1 MSALVYLQ
9 KTASHQHSIF
19 PLQKVYE
26 LKVLPSELTPVEVR
40 EGGRLLTEGGTII
53 RLTRWAGY
61 TEMLNLSQPG
71 EQHQIGL
78 KINGA
83 PCTVLMYGQ
92 EIPGRLEGVFDP
104 ERGSSMVLDIDIVR

>member
-9 KTASHQHSIF
+9 KTASHQHNIF
-19 PLQKVYE
+19 PLKRKYE
-26 LKVLPSELTPVEVR
+26 FRILPSELNSIQVR
-40 EGGRLLTEGGTII
+40 QGGRLLTEGGTII

-61 TEMLNLSQPG
+61 TDLIRMEGGHQPR
-71 EQHQIGL
+71 IGL

-104 ERGSSMVLDIDIVR
+104 ERGSSMVLDIVR

>member
-1 MSALVYLQ
+1 MSVSVHLQ
-9 KTASHQHSIF
+9 KTASHQHNIF
-19 PLQKVYE
+19 PLKRRYE
-26 LKVLPSELTPVEVR
+26 FKVLPSELTPIKIR
-40 EGGRLLTEGGTII
+40 EGGRLLTESGTVI
-53 RLTRWAGY
+53 RLTRWGGY

-71 EQHQIGL
+71 GQHQIGL

-104 ERGSSMVLDIDIVR
+104 ERGSTMVLDIVR

>member
-1 MSALVYLQ
+1 MSASVHLAANYP
-9 KTASHQHSIF
+9 AIF
-19 PLQKVYE
+19 PLQKKYGC
-26 LKVLPSELTPVEVR
+26 KILPCELTPIEVR

-53 RLTRWAGY
+53 RLTRWGGY

-71 EQHQIGL
+71 GQHQIGL

-92 EIPGRLEGVFDP
+92 EIPGRLEGIFDP
-104 ERGSSMVLDIDIVR
+104 ERGSTMVLDIVR

>member
-1 MSALVYLQ
+1 MSASTRLQ
-9 KTASHQHSIF
+9 KTASHQHNIF

-26 LKVLPSELTPVEVR
+26 FKVLPSELNSIQVR

-61 TEMLNLSQPG
+61 TDLVKLEEDNQPR
-71 EQHQIGL
+71 IGL
-78 KINGA
+78 KVDGA

-92 EIPGRLEGVFDP
+92 EVPGRLEGIFDP
-104 ERGSSMVLDIDIVR
+104 ERGSSMVLDIVR

>member
-1 MSALVYLQ
+1 MSASVHLQ
-9 KTASHQHSIF
+9 KAASHQHNIF

-26 LKVLPSELTPVEVR
+26 LKVLPSELTPIKIR
-40 EGGRLLTEGGTII
+40 EGGRLLTESGTIV

-61 TEMLNLSQPG
+61 TEMLNLSQSG
-71 EQHQIGL
+71 GQHQIGL

-92 EIPGRLEGVFDP
+92 EIPGRLEGIFDP
-104 ERGSSMVLDIDIVR
+104 ERGSTMVLDIVR

>member
-1 MSALVYLQ
+1 MSASVHLQ
-9 KTASHQHSIF
+9 KTASHQHNIF
-19 PLQKVYE
+19 PLKRRYEFKVM
-26 LKVLPSELTPVEVR
+26 PSELTPIKIR
-40 EGGRLLTEGGTII
+40 EGGRLLTESGTIV

-61 TEMLNLSQPG
+61 TEMLDLSQPG

-92 EIPGRLEGVFDP
+92 EIPGRLEGIFDP
-104 ERGSSMVLDIDIVR
+104 ERGSTMVLDIVH

>member
-1 MSALVYLQ
+1 MSASVHLAANYP
-9 KTASHQHSIF
+9 AIF
-19 PLQKVYE
+19 PLKRRYE
-26 LKVLPSELTPVEVR
+26 FNILPSELTPIEVR

-61 TEMLNLSQPG
+61 TEMLNLSQSG
-71 EQHQIGL
+71 GQHQIGL

-92 EIPGRLEGVFDP
+92 EIPGRLEGIFDP
-104 ERGSSMVLDIDIVR
+104 ERGSTMVLDIVR

>member
-9 KTASHQHSIF
+9 KTASHQHNIF

-61 TEMLNLSQPG
+61 TDLIRMEDGKQTR
-71 EQHQIGL
+71 IGL

-83 PCTVLMYGQ
+83 PCTVLMYSQ

-104 ERGSSMVLDIDIVR
+104 ERGSSMVLDIVR

>member
-1 MSALVYLQ
+1 MSALVYL
-9 KTASHQHSIF
+9 AANYPAIF
-19 PLQKVYE
+19 PLKRRYE
-26 LKVLPSELTPVEVR
+26 FKILPSELNSIQVR

-61 TEMLNLSQPG
+61 TDLIRMEGGHQPR
-71 EQHQIGL
+71 IGL

-92 EIPGRLEGVFDP
+92 EIPARLKGIFDP
-104 ERGSSMVLDIDIVR
+104 ERGSSMVLDIVH

>member
-1 MSALVYLQ
+1 MSASVHLQ
-9 KTASHQHSIF
+9 KAASHQHNIF
-19 PLQKVYE
+19 PLKRRYE
-26 LKVLPSELTPVEVR
+26 FKVLPSELTPIKIR
-40 EGGRLLTEGGTII
+40 EGGRLLTESGTIV

-61 TEMLNLSQPG
+61 TDLIRIEEKDDQPR
-71 EQHQIGL
+71 IGL

-104 ERGSSMVLDIDIVR
+104 ERGSTMVLDIVR

>member
-1 MSALVYLQ
+1 MSASVHLAANYP
-9 KTASHQHSIF
+9 AIF
-19 PLQKVYE
+19 PLKRRYE
-26 LKVLPSELTPVEVR
+26 FNILPSELTPIEVR

-61 TEMLNLSQPG
+61 TDLIGIENGHQP
-71 EQHQIGL
+71 QIGL

-104 ERGSSMVLDIDIVR
+104 ERGSTMVLDIVR

>member
-1 MSALVYLQ
+1 MSASVHLQ
-9 KTASHQHSIF
+9 KTASHQHIF
-19 PLQKVYE
+19 PLKSRYE
-26 LKVLPSELTPVEVR
+26 FRVLPSELNSIQVR

-61 TEMLNLSQPG
+61 TEMLDLSQPG

-92 EIPGRLEGVFDP
+92 EIPGRLEGIFDP
-104 ERGSSMVLDIDIVR
+104 ERGSTMVLDIVH

>member
-9 KTASHQHSIF
+9 KTASYQHNIF

-26 LKVLPSELTPVEVR
+26 FKVLPSELNSIQVR

-61 TEMLNLSQPG
+61 TDLIRMEGGHQPR
-71 EQHQIGL
+71 IGL

-92 EIPGRLEGVFDP
+92 EVPARLEGVFDP
-104 ERGSSMVLDIDIVR
+104 ERGSSMVLDIVR

>member
-1 MSALVYLQ
+1 MSVSVHLAANYP
-9 KTASHQHSIF
+9 AIF
-19 PLQKVYE
+19 PLKRRYE
-26 LKVLPSELTPVEVR
+26 FKILPSELNSIQVR
-40 EGGRLLTEGGTII
+40 EGDRLLTESGTIV

-61 TEMLNLSQPG
+61 TEMLDLSQPG

-92 EIPGRLEGVFDP
+92 EIPGRLEGIFDP
-104 ERGSSMVLDIDIVR
+104 ERGSTMVLDIVH

>member
-1 MSALVYLQ
+1 MSASVHLAANYP
-9 KTASHQHSIF
+9 AIF
-19 PLQKVYE
+19 PLKRRYE
-26 LKVLPSELTPVEVR
+26 FNILPSELTPIKIR

-61 TEMLNLSQPG
+61 TDLIRIEEKDDQPR
-71 EQHQIGL
+71 IGL

-92 EIPGRLEGVFDP
+92 EIPGRLEGIFDP
-104 ERGSSMVLDIDIVR
+104 ERGSTMVLDIVR